1 MDETHVAFMKRAVAL
16 ARQGKGRTSPN
27 PLVGAVIVNAGKV
40 VGEGYH
46 QKAGGPHAEIHAL
59 RAAGEAARGGTL
71 YVNLEPCCHHGRT
84 PPCTEALIQAGIAQ
98 VYVAEVDANPRVA
111 SEGIHQLES
120 ADIQVHVGLCAEE
133 AGQLN
138 EVHRKYIQT
147 RQPFVILKMA
157 MSLDGKIATATGESQ
172 WITSQASR
180 QRGHVMRDEVD
191 AILVGR
197 GTVTKDNPAL
207 TTRLETGSG
216 QDATRIVLDS
226 LGRTPTDSRIFNPGS
241 SAGVI
246 IAVTPS
252 APAEN
257 IKALENAGGEVIT
270 VPTKDKRVCLRTLMD
285 ILGRREVTSLLIEGG
300 GEVNASAIASGVV
313 DKVMCF
319 VSPKL
324 IGGQQAPGVLG
335 GEGIARLADAPRLR
349 AVSVTPLSVAHIAIG
364 GRSENPEGT
373 SKQKPTLEGACDFLI
388 EGYLRDRF

>member
-1 MDETHVAFMKRAVAL
+1 MDETHSAFMRRAVAL

-27 PLVGAVIVNAGKV
+27 PLVGAVIVKAGKI

-59 RAAGEAARGGTL
+59 RAAGAAAKGGTL
-71 YVNLEPCCHHGRT
+71 YVNLEPCCHQGLT
-84 PPCTEALIQAGIAQ
+84 PPCTNALIQAGIAQ
-98 VYVAEVDANPRVA
+98 VYVAEVDPNPRVA
-111 SEGIHQLES
+111 SAGIHQLES
-120 ADIQVHVGLCAEE
+120 ANIQVHIGLCAEE
-133 AGQLN
+133 AAQLN

-172 WITSQASR
+172 WITSKASR
-180 QRGHVMRDEVD
+180 QRGHVLRDEVD

-197 GTVTKDNPAL
+197 GTVAKDNPAL
-207 TTRLETGSG
+207 TTRLETGNG

-226 LGRTPTDSRIFNPGS
+226 RGRTHTDSSIFNPES

-246 IAVTPS
+246 IAVTPR

-257 IKALENAGGEVIT
+257 IKRLENAGAEIIT
-270 VPTKDKRVCLRTLMD
+270 VPTEDKRVCLQTLMD

-313 DKVMCF
+313 DKLMCF

-324 IGGQQAPGVLG
+324 IGGQHAPGVLG
-335 GEGIARLADAPRLR
+335 GKGIARLADAPRLR
-349 AVSVTPLSVAHIAIG
+349 TVNVTPIPVAHIAIG
-364 GRSENPEGT
+364 GRSGNPEET
-373 SKQKPTLEGACDFLI
+373 SKQKPSTEGACDFLI